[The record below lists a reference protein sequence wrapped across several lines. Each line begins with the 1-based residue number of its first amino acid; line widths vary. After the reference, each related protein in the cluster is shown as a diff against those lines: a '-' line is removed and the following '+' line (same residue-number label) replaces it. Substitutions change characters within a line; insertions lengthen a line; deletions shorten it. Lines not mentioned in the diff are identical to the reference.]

1 MRYYFVLFL
10 LMAFGCQ
17 NSTPHNTR
25 SGSGKTI
32 KPAYAKGFEIIQL
45 ENSTQLVLFDLQK
58 PGDTLEVIT
67 LNPTP
72 SSNLACLSTTHLSY
86 FDLLGALDLIK
97 SVAFADLVRN
107 TRAKERISSGQIQN
121 LSGADDVNI
130 ELLLSHK
137 PEYFFVYPY
146 GHGNYDKYTS
156 KGIACI
162 PISEYLEPH
171 PLGRL
176 EWIKVFGAV
185 IGKQHQADSIFNA
198 IATEYEMTRKHIAEK
213 KSNTPSA
220 FTGSAEAG
228 TWFAPPGNSFQ
239 SKLIQDAG
247 AKYVYQDTIMTGNLS
262 IPLENLVVDVLHTD
276 YWGIVE
282 FSSESLSYTTVAERN
297 PLLKNIDAFQQKHIF
312 YCNTSVVDYFGDA
325 VVEPHFMLK
334 DLGAIFHPQL
344 FDNHTPKY
352 FQPLH

>member
-10 LMAFGCQ
+10 LMALGCQ
-17 NSTPHNTR
+17 NPPINTSVPV
-25 SGSGKTI
+25 SGNSS
-32 KPAYAKGFEIIQL
+32 KPRYAKGFDIVHQ
-45 ENSTQLVLFDLQK
+45 ENTTQLVLFDLQK

-86 FDLLGALDLIK
+86 FDLLGSLDVIK
-97 SVAFADLVRN
+97 SVAFADLVSN
-107 TRAKERISSGQIQN
+107 PHGKERISSGKIMN
-121 LSGADDVNI
+121 LSGADDVNM

-156 KGIACI
+156 KGIVCI

-185 IGKQHQADSIFNA
+185 IGKQHAADSIFNA
-198 IATEYEMTRKHIAEK
+198 IAAEYEMTRKHIAEQK
-213 KSNTPSA
+213 TTNPTA

-239 SKLIQDAG
+239 SALIQDAG
-247 AKYVYQDTIMTGNLS
+247 ATYIYQDTIMTGNLS
-262 IPLENLVVDVLHTD
+262 IPLENLVVDVLYTD
-276 YWGIVE
+276 FWGIVE
-282 FSSESLSYTTVAERN
+282 FSSDSLSYSAVAERN
-297 PLLKNIDAFQQKHIF
+297 PLLKSILAFQQKHIF

-325 VVEPHFMLK
+325 VVEPHIMLK